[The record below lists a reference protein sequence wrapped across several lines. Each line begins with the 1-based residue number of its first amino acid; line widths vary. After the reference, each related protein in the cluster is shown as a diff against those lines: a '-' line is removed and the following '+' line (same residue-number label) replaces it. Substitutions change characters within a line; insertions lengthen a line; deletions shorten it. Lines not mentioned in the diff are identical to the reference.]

1 MLERTLSVMED
12 NASPVVFLISFQIA
26 RNLDCIP
33 VMPLTRPDCTPLPAL
48 PAEEARESELCAIS
62 EASPSTAP
70 PSSSPMSSTESVRPV
85 LMAEVKA
92 VTAEITSFAFFLMPL
107 ASSFMKSGIYSSAS
121 DSGPSSGT
129 EKCRRLLTLLA
140 TLSAAAIT
148 ELAAERTPAAIWEQM
163 SLPHMYA
170 LDAMLLRELN
180 LLRMSCTDE
189 ATVAFRLLMAED
201 TVLLTASHVAVLL
214 LWILIQPVDTVV
226 FTALTAVLL
235 AVWMFVQTVVSA
247 VLMAFHTVFVLLWMA
262 LHPEDTAVFSAP
274 SAELLVV
281 WILLQIV
288 DIAVRMAFHTV
299 LVFVW
304 MALQLAETAVF
315 MLASV
320 VPDDLT
326 VPSMT

>member
-1 MLERTLSVMED
+1 MLVRTLSVIED
-12 NASPVVFLISFQIA
+12 NVSLVVFLISFQIA

-70 PSSSPMSSTESVRPV
+70 PSSSPISSTESVSPS
-85 LMAEVKA
+85 LMAEVRA

-140 TLSAAAIT
+140 TLSAAAMT
-148 ELAAERTPAAIWEQM
+148 ELAAERTPAAIWEQI
-163 SLPHMYA
+163 SLPQLYA
-170 LDAMLLRELN
+170 DDAMLLRELN

-201 TVLLTASHVAVLL
+201 TVLLTASHVVVLL
-214 LWILIQPVDTVV
+214 LWMLIQPVDTVV

-235 AVWMFVQTVVSA
+235 AVWMFVQMVEIA
-247 VLMAFHTVFVLLWMA
+247 VLMAFHTVFVFIWMA

-274 SAELLVV
+274 SAVLLAVWMFVQMVV
-281 WILLQIV
+281 S
-288 DIAVRMAFHTV
+288 AVLMAFHAVFV
-299 LVFVW
+299 LV
-304 MALQLAETAVF
+304 
-315 MLASV
+315 
-320 VPDDLT
+320 
-326 VPSMT
+326 